1 MFLLLIIL
9 LIVFITVIWYIC
21 AYNSF
26 QKSIV
31 KTEEAKSGIDIALT
45 KRFDVLTKLLDVVNQ
60 YTKHEKNI
68 LENVIKL
75 RQQGASYKEI
85 NTELNKAQENIN
97 MVVENYPDL
106 RSSEVYQN
114 LQLAISDTEEH
125 LSAARR
131 FYNSACKDY
140 NLKVRAFPTSII
152 ANAKGYEV
160 MEYFEAEDRKKSDVE
175 MKFN

>member
-1 MFLLLIIL
+1 
-9 LIVFITVIWYIC
+9 
-21 AYNSF
+21 
-26 QKSIV
+26 
-31 KTEEAKSGIDIALT
+31 
-45 KRFDVLTKLLDVVNQ
+45 
-60 YTKHEKNI
+60 
-68 LENVIKL
+68 
-75 RQQGASYKEI
+75 
-85 NTELNKAQENIN
+85 